1 MLLTSKEDLLV
12 ENSPEKAGD
21 GGTTPSLGYILY
33 SLSSIS
39 IAVWAHGAESPVGG
53 PTLPPPTRI
62 HHRLLNPMRWLPG
75 QQIAASSYPCPSRL
89 PPRNCRLLTPL

>member
-39 IAVWAHGAESPVGG
+39 IAV
-53 PTLPPPTRI
+53 
-62 HHRLLNPMRWLPG
+62 
-75 QQIAASSYPCPSRL
+75 
-89 PPRNCRLLTPL
+89 